1 MRYGGHSS
9 NAEIIEIGQM
19 PKFRSLPDSIKVNS
33 FFDYYR
39 GDYGLDILD
48 LGIRYNTKNQIINV
62 SGFKRSAQGNY
73 GHYIHPT
80 KNSGPIHQSYRI
92 DYSKKNVNDR
102 IEVSAARFISSSGVP
117 DVAQNGFENDNIV
130 SSGIKYEKN
139 FQNWKMNSYLSQFA
153 QNRNLMHSLSGDSIS
168 RFINRN
174 QLELQLT
181 NLDGY
186 EFGVIQKSQLFNGGS
201 NLRSIA
207 ISSFYVQKYFTD
219 LSIMTGI
226 QLSNNE
232 IYQPYTFLV
241 NYQNNSN
248 IGEFNLSVSSEAQ
261 PAHPD
266 VNKSFYNEL
275 ETKQKSFISYKI
287 LRNKLS
293 LDSYFSA
300 LRISAKNLYNYSINL
315 FGFNL
320 VYRFNRSWSIYSKS
334 ILPAIST
341 EENVFGSIYNTGLKG
356 GFSIFQKNM
365 HINFHIWQDSFTNK
379 KNSFSYD
386 PFLQYYSRSREADF
400 EIGNRNLIHF
410 EVKSNIS
417 GVLLHYR
424 VYNLLNAFGIDNT
437 DSFFKPNAIYPEL
450 GRMIQFGV
458 TWHFDN

>member
-1 MRYGGHSS
+1 
-9 NAEIIEIGQM
+9 
-19 PKFRSLPDSIKVNS
+19 
-33 FFDYYR
+33 
-39 GDYGLDILD
+39 
-48 LGIRYNTKNQIINV
+48 
-62 SGFKRSAQGNY
+62 
-73 GHYIHPT
+73 
-80 KNSGPIHQSYRI
+80 
-92 DYSKKNVNDR
+92 
-102 IEVSAARFISSSGVP
+102 
-117 DVAQNGFENDNIV
+117 
-130 SSGIKYEKN
+130 
-139 FQNWKMNSYLSQFA
+139 
-153 QNRNLMHSLSGDSIS
+153 
-168 RFINRN
+168 
-174 QLELQLT
+174 
-181 NLDGY
+181 
-186 EFGVIQKSQLFNGGS
+186 
-201 NLRSIA
+201 
-207 ISSFYVQKYFTD
+207 
-219 LSIMTGI
+219 MTGI

-424 VYNLLNAFGIDNT
+424 VYNLLNALGIDNT

>member
-117 DVAQNGFENDNIV
+117 DVTQNGFENDNIV

-139 FQNWKMNSYLSQFA
+139 FQNWKMNSYLSQFV

-275 ETKQKSFISYKI
+275 ETKQKSLISYKI

-341 EENVFGSIYNTGLKG
+341 EENVFGFIYNTGLKG

-379 KNSFSYD
+379 KNIFSYD

-424 VYNLLNAFGIDNT
+424 VYNLLNALGIENT

>member
-39 GDYGLDILD
+39 GDYGLDFLD

-117 DVAQNGFENDNIV
+117 DVVQNGFENDNIV

-207 ISSFYVQKYFTD
+207 ISSFYVKKYFTD

-275 ETKQKSFISYKI
+275 ETKQKSLISYKI

-424 VYNLLNAFGIDNT
+424 VYNLLNALGIDNT

-450 GRMIQFGV
+450 GRMIEFGV

>member
-139 FQNWKMNSYLSQFA
+139 FQNWKMNSYLSQFV

-315 FGFNL
+315 FRFNL

-341 EENVFGSIYNTGLKG
+341 EENVFGFIYNTGLKG

-365 HINFHIWQDSFTNK
+365 HINFHIWQDSFRNK

-410 EVKSNIS
+410 ELKSNIS
-417 GVLLHYR
+417 GVLLHYK